1 MKDKSFIDTNIFVY
15 AHLDDTKNGAKS
27 NIALKLLESL
37 PVLITS
43 TQVLN
48 EYYSVLLKNKV
59 ADNLIQDNVETIID
73 ITDIHVAQITTI
85 RLAHKIKLKYKF
97 SYWDSLIVASAL
109 EAKCDILYSEDMQ
122 HKQLIENTLTIV
134 NPFKG

>member
-1 MKDKSFIDTNIFVY
+1 MKDKPFIDTNIFVY
-15 AHLDDTKNGAKS
+15 AHLDDAKNGEKS
-27 NIALKLLESL
+27 NIALELLETL

-73 ITDIHVAQITTI
+73 IADIHITQITTI

-122 HKQLIENTLTIV
+122 HKQLIENTLIIV